1 MPWCLETY
9 EWASIWAESKFSIPI
24 SPLPPLDSPYN
35 FSFVLPTFIIISTMN
50 SFDSYSTPLKLSAYS
65 AQYFHSLTFREALG
79 LHYPTIAPASSVIAW
94 VFVEDI
100 PTQANT
106 QHMMPDDVAPDISEV
121 LHIIPEACASYK
133 LGKRVV
139 YIHMYSNGKETNYL
153 YHFSKV
159 QKL

>member
-1 MPWCLETY
+1 
-9 EWASIWAESKFSIPI
+9 
-24 SPLPPLDSPYN
+24 
-35 FSFVLPTFIIISTMN
+35 MN

-65 AQYFHSLTFREALG
+65 AQYFRSLTFREALG

-106 QHMMPDDVAPDISEV
+106 QHMMPDDVVPDISEV

-133 LGKRVV
+133 LGKHVV